1 MRGADLFLGLSAKGD
16 MERRGKP
23 RILRRL
29 HGHGR
34 ALAEVAVERETVA
47 SRAGDFHEACPQ
59 QYFLARQY
67 RVYLRSRIKRG
78 APALSSRE
86 DRSLRHQAIL
96 SEQAIEDCDGPYR
109 VPGFPLDPA
118 RPSYWPVGRPPAARA
133 RMHRPFDGHQ
143 GVPEFR
149 GLSIRPRKKRK
160 TRASTRRLQLGFGFW
175 EDKQCNQISRFSASS
190 LQKPAATARRLL
202 IRFAPR
208 RWKSSLG

>member
-1 MRGADLFLGLSAKGD
+1 MALSSRAKNSAASRSSVPGQEPPPSHALTCSWGSEPSGKRSMSPIARGSSIRDIDEQKAAYAQSTHATTLAEIMRGADLFLGLSAKGD

-86 DRSLRHQAIL
+86 DRSLRHQAFI

-118 RPSYWPVGRPPAARA
+118 QPSYWRVRP
-133 RMHRPFDGHQ
+133 
-143 GVPEFR
+143 
-149 GLSIRPRKKRK
+149 
-160 TRASTRRLQLGFGFW
+160 
-175 EDKQCNQISRFSASS
+175 
-190 LQKPAATARRLL
+190 
-202 IRFAPR
+202 
-208 RWKSSLG
+208 